1 MLRLIFIMIEMKNRR
16 FKVGDHVRI
25 SKYKNIFAKVY
36 IQNWSE
42 GFLLLV
48 NLKIQFRGNMEL
60 VT

>member
-1 MLRLIFIMIEMKNRR
+1 MIEMKNRR